1 MTLTKLAAGVGM
13 IALLTTPA
21 FAGPVEMTDD
31 GLAQVV
37 GGETDFSGGVIQA
50 GDGDVN
56 ISTRGEV
63 LLDGNAQEGATGVE
77 VFNSADSAIGTAVN
91 ISVIQNGAEGAV
103 GASSFADTIS
113 DTSQV
118 NEIVASRTQNA
129 GVDTL
134 TNFTTVTNTGTFD
147 TDNTTS
153 SVSAT
158 QAQFEIDVLGLIEV
172 SVPNNT
178 DIAVAGEA
186 FIDLNTGSIDVGPFE
201 FSGPGLEVGSEG
213 DPVDAAFCFGGG
225 CTSTRGIATS
235 STPAVAAA
243 NVVEAEGT
251 GLRGEVISLGNGD
264 ISKAADDEVSL
275 SGAAQA
281 NATGVKI
288 VNAASSAVGTGSNLW
303 VNRCCGGSFAASTR
317 TIRQSNVITGRF

>member
-1 MTLTKLAAGVGM
+1 MTLTKLAAGVGV
-13 IALLTTPA
+13 IALLATPA
-21 FAGPVEMTDD
+21 FAGPVEMTDNS
-31 GLAQVV
+31 LAQVV

-56 ISTRGEV
+56 ISTRGEID
-63 LLDGNAQEGATGVE
+63 LDGNAQEGATGLE
-77 VFNSADSAIGTAVN
+77 LFNSADSAIGSAVN
-91 ISVIQNGAEGAV
+91 ISVIQNGEEGAV
-103 GASSFADTIS
+103 GSSSFSDTIA

-129 GVDTL
+129 GAGAL
-134 TNFTTVTNTGTFD
+134 NNFTTVTAAGTLD
-147 TDNTTS
+147 TDQTTS
-153 SVSAT
+153 SVSAS
-158 QAQFEIDVLGLIEV
+158 QAQFEIDVLGVIEV

-186 FIDLNTGSIDVGPFE
+186 FIYLNAGGIEVGPFE

-225 CTSTRGIATS
+225 CTADRNIGTS

-243 NVVEAEGT
+243 SVLEAEGT
-251 GLRGEVISLGNGD
+251 GLTGEVISLGNGD
-264 ISKAADDEVSL
+264 ISKAADDDVTL
-275 SGAAQA
+275 SGAAQS
-281 NATGVKI
+281 NATGLKI

-303 VNRCCGGSFAASTR
+303 VNRCCGGSFTTSSR
-317 TIRQSNVITGRF
+317 TVRQSNVITGRF